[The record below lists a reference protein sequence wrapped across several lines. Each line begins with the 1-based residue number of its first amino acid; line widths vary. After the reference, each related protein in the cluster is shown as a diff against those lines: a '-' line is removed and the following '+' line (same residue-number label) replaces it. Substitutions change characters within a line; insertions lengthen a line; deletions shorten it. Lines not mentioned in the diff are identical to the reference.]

1 MFKVRPT
8 LNFFRPWPLIKHVQI
23 FGTHMTKQHTL
34 FANTQ
39 KRRRS
44 IMIRKRYSWEKRGWN
59 KNLLNMFFLNVRDM
73 EAYQAHMRSDRLNNH
88 VWWTISMVCE
98 GILCTSEM

>member
-1 MFKVRPT
+1 LGF
-8 LNFFRPWPLIKHVQI
+8 LNVIGFF
-23 FGTHMTKQHTL
+23 L
-34 FANTQ
+34 FFFIWTF
-39 KRRRS
+39 S
-44 IMIRKRYSWEKRGWN
+44 C
-59 KNLLNMFFLNVRDM
+59 LNMFFLNVRDM